1 VSHVKSPL
9 KFNGDSYPKNHIFL
23 NYKFLHNAY
32 FILLCDIVI
41 PTEFY
46 VIINKKRSSKMQ
58 TIQIDT
64 ALYNKLVE
72 AGIDIEEELQKLV
85 DGFVSDVKVPYGK
98 KPLLTK
104 EEIRKTVENSQRIEG
119 YEPASLEI
127 QEEAKALMKKHN
139 VKVSF

>member
-1 VSHVKSPL
+1 
-9 KFNGDSYPKNHIFL
+9 
-23 NYKFLHNAY
+23 
-32 FILLCDIVI
+32 
-41 PTEFY
+41 
-46 VIINKKRSSKMQ
+46 MQ

-72 AGIDIEEELQKLV
+72 AGIDIQDELQKLV

-119 YEPASLEI
+119 YEPASPEVKKRV
-127 QEEAKALMKKHN
+127 QALMKKHN